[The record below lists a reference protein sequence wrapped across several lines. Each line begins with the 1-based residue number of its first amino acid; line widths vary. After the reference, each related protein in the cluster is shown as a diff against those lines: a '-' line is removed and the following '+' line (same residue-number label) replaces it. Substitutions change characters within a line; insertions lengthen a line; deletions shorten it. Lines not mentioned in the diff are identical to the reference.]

1 MTKNY
6 FKDMKGLMKTIAFRY
21 FEFIWCM
28 RAIITYLI
36 YQNNLQINIHK
47 GFQKIKNVLNNI
59 SHKVKD

>member
-1 MTKNY
+1 
-6 FKDMKGLMKTIAFRY
+6 MKGLMKTIAFQY

-36 YQNNLQINIHK
+36 YQNNLRINIHK

-59 SHKVKD
+59 GHKVKD